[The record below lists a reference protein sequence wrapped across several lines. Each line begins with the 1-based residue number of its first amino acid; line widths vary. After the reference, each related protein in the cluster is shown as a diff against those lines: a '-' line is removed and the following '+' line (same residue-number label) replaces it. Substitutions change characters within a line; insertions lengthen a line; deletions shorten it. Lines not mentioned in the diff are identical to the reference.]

1 MVQTRFSSTR
11 LQPGDK
17 ITWRVTHTIAG
28 VAGRTDFGEDSSA
41 AEEFFWANVRG
52 MEESPVINDRAA
64 IYRIKKIA
72 YGYGLPEEQKTIVTY
87 QDAYKFAIMSPHGVI
102 FRYAPYSPQTWQDAE
117 RITKKLRQQRRK

>member
-41 AEEFFWANVRG
+41 AEEFFQANLRG
-52 MEESPVINDRAA
+52 MEEAPVLNDRAVL
-64 IYRIKKIA
+64 YRIKKIA

-87 QDAYKFAIMSPHGVI
+87 QDAYKFAIVSPHGVI

-117 RITKKLRQQRRK
+117 RIVKKLREQRRR